1 MYLRKKKFR
10 SGNTGIIVVEKI
22 NGKMKELVTIGITND
37 EKEIEVLLS
46 KGRDWIEKEISRRQP
61 RLDLFGEE
69 TKEKEEEL
77 KTARRFISQIKNITI
92 NGADI
97 ILDKVFASIGFNQ
110 IEDKVF
116 RSLVKSR
123 LSYPVSKSATVEYLK
138 NHFDKDVSLSK
149 IYWYMDKLR
158 D

>member
-1 MYLRKKKFR
+1 
-10 SGNTGIIVVEKI
+10 
-22 NGKMKELVTIGITND
+22 MKELHTVGIAKEANEID
-37 EKEIEVLLS
+37 ELLT
-46 KGRDWIEKEISRRQP
+46 KGRDWIEQEMARRQP

-69 TKEKEEEL
+69 SKEKEEEL
-77 KTARRFISQIKNITI
+77 KTAKRFISQIKNITI
-92 NGADI
+92 NGTDI

-138 NHFDKDVSLSK
+138 NHFDEDVSLSK
-149 IYWYMDKLR
+149 IYR
-158 D
+158 